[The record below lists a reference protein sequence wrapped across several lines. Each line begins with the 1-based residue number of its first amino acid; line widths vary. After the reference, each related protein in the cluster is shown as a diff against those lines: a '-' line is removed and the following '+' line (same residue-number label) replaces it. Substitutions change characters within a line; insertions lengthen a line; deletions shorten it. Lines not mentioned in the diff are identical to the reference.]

1 MADGMEAEC
10 VKCVFERSINICKLR
25 HVECLGDGHISK
37 NTNAKDI
44 IQLLK
49 QRKPIVFGITKSELK
64 PCDNIWNRGIV
75 VRGRLTCATF
85 DRLQNYEMLEN
96 CELGNRVF

>member
-10 VKCVFERSINICKLR
+10 VKCVFEHSINICKLR
-25 HVECLGDGHISK
+25 YVECLGDGDILK

-49 QRKPIVFGITKSELK
+49 QRKSTVFGITKSDLK
-64 PCDNIWNRGIV
+64 PCDNIWNGGIV
-75 VRGRLTCATF
+75 VRGRPTCATF